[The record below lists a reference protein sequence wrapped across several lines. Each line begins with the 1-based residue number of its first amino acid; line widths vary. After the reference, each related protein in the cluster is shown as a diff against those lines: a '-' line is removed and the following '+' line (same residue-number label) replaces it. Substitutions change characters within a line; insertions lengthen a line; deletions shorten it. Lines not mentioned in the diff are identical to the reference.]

1 MATLTTEQKTLE
13 KTIQRENK
21 TLRIDI
27 KQLQQRLKQMQT
39 DLTVTN
45 RQRDRLEA
53 LCREL
58 QKQNKFIRVESN
70 SKIQEANDKGKELAN
85 EVYNN
90 MGFMKN
96 INENLSAITAES
108 LQVKKE
114 NENLAAKI
122 GILKSHYEEREKIL
136 QDALNET
143 NDSLVLTR
151 TENSELKY
159 HSAQEKEKILREM
172 QQLADALIKSREQI
186 KEAKTTEIDLRK
198 NIQNYDEKFNGLQHA
213 LSQTN
218 NAYGDFKKEMEKVTW
233 RTKQLEKDTQTW
245 QKRWEETN
253 AALLLLEK
261 SHVKIKSE
269 LGKSHESLTTMT
281 NLCRT
286 LQSERKELLL
296 KIKPGDVTNMIIIP
310 SALPNSSETSDEQ
323 QPNPQ

>member
-261 SHVKIKSE
+261 KS
-269 LGKSHESLTTMT
+269 
-281 NLCRT
+281 C
-286 LQSERKELLL
+286 
-296 KIKPGDVTNMIIIP
+296 
-310 SALPNSSETSDEQ
+310 
-323 QPNPQ
+323 